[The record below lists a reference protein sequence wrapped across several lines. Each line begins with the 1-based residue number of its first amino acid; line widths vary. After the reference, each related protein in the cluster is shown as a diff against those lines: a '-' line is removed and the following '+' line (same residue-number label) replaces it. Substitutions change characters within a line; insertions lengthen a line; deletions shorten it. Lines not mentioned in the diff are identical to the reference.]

1 MHLRALLPLRQLK
14 SSELNPN
21 QSTVGQPNSSRLN
34 SSQSNHTQLNSSQ
47 LNSNHFSSN
56 QLGSNQL
63 NPNQLSSSQLTSGQ
77 PIKPRA
83 LRLRG
88 LLAGISLTLLAL
100 VLPQSLPG
108 AKPGPWLAAAQ
119 AQATKDQPLLR
130 IGAIPDQNPEKLN
143 RLYGLVAAALER
155 QLGVKVKYLP
165 VTDYA
170 AAVTAFRTG
179 DLDLVWFGGLTGVQ
193 AKLQKPGAKMLAQR
207 DIDAQFYSVFIAN
220 TASGIQPIRS
230 QQGLKSLQGKR
241 FTFGSES
248 STSGRLMPQYFLQQA
263 GLKLKDFAGGAP
275 GFSGSHDATI
285 ALVQSGAYDAGAV
298 NEQVWTSALRKGSI
312 DRSKVVV
319 LWRTPPYPDYHWV
332 AQGNLD
338 RRFGPGFTGRLQA
351 ALVALKPTSP
361 RRLQILDLFGARQF
375 VVAPV
380 DQYGQI
386 EAIGRQLGKIR

>member
-14 SSELNPN
+14 FSE
-21 QSTVGQPNSSRLN
+21 
-34 SSQSNHTQLNSSQ
+34 LNSSQ
-47 LNSNHFSSN
+47 LSS
-56 QLGSNQL
+56 GQL
-63 NPNQLSSSQLTSGQ
+63 NSNQLSSGQLTSGQ
-77 PIKPRA
+77 PIKSRA

-88 LLAGISLTLLAL
+88 LVAGISLTLVTL
-100 VLPQSLPG
+100 VLPQGLPG
-108 AKPGPWLAAAQ
+108 PQVGPSWLAAAQ
-119 AQATKDQPLLR
+119 AQASKDQPLLR

-207 DIDAQFYSVFIAN
+207 DIDAQFYSVFIAS
-220 TASGIQPIRS
+220 TASGLQPIRS
-230 QQGLKSLQGKR
+230 KQDLKSLQGKR

-298 NEQVWTSALRKGSI
+298 NEQVWKTSLRNGKVN
-312 DRSKVVV
+312 RSKVIQI
-319 LWRTPPYPDYHWV
+319 WRTPPYPDYLWL
-332 AQGNLD
+332 AQPNLD
-338 RRFGPGFTGRLQA
+338 QRFGPGFTTKLQK
-351 ALVALKPTSP
+351 VIIGWRPSDPQQKT
-361 RRLQILDLFGARQF
+361 ILGLFGAQQF
-375 VVAPV
+375 TVVNPAL
-380 DQYGQI
+380 YSQI
-386 EAIGRQLGKIR
+386 EKVGREIGKIR